1 MSDDIDR
8 VRIYGDPVLRKNA
21 EKITDFDKS
30 LRDLADRM
38 VETMYAKNGIGL
50 AGPQVG
56 VSRKISVIDISFG
69 EEVDKI
75 LTLVNPEVLES
86 EGTATKEE
94 GCLSVPGIFEDVIR
108 SEMVKIRFQDLSG
121 EGQEME
127 VEGFLARIIQHEVD
141 HLDGVLFIDRLST
154 VMRTLL
160 SKKLRQLTSEGDR
173 D

>member
-8 VRIYGDPVLRKNA
+8 VRIYGDPVLRKNT

-56 VSRKISVIDISFG
+56 VSRKISVIDLSFV

-75 LTLVNPEVLES
+75 LTLVNPEVLEF
-86 EGTATKEE
+86 EGTATIEE
-94 GCLSVPGIFEDVIR
+94 GCLSVPDIFEDVIR
-108 SEMVKIRFQDLSG
+108 PEMVKIRFQDLSG

-160 SKKLRQLTSEGDR
+160 SKKLRQLTSEGDI